1 MNRALLGAAVLAASL
16 AALSLMP
23 DSPREGC
30 GARCCRR
37 PAGAPFESCLRR
49 DPHTGV
55 PTDFGDLN
63 TMPGTH
69 AVGSGCEPTEC
80 VVGQGIEWLD
90 GGAQ

>member
-1 MNRALLGAAVLAASL
+1 MKKRLVGVAVVAAAVIGAVLI
-16 AALSLMP
+16 P

-37 PAGAPFESCLRR
+37 PAGASINSCLRR
-49 DPHTGV
+49 DPNTGV

-63 TMPGTH
+63 TMPGAH

-80 VVGQGIEWLD
+80 VAGQGIEALP
-90 GGAQ
+90 